1 MRRLVSSLDSL
12 KKREETKRH
21 NQDLSHLESQHTSRL
36 STSSERLVSDG
47 SGLETRDEIPQSP
60 EPESS
65 QPRYPRRESVA
76 SDDQDL
82 NFRNDDE
89 TLNLDTL
96 ENEAE
101 ATASPI
107 MRRTKPSDLFFDRSS
122 GGGRSPSP
130 HNQTNEDIW
139 NNLTQTQPQT
149 QAKQAQP
156 RSFIDRQENATRIS
170 WTESVDGNPQS
181 AQRRREELT
190 ATTTASTRK
199 RRRVDSDDE
208 SDSEDDV
215 FVSDDRT
222 IDPSSRR
229 AQKPQQIQSVRRN
242 SSNQSADAQ
251 LQQGLNTAGQTQPPP
266 STQLSSQVD
275 ATQAMMNEARHREQ
289 IVEASRSVKPASKRP
304 RKRWTPAE
312 EEKLTWY
319 IEHMGSP
326 WHIPWADIKTKD
338 SVSPSPLWVDLSQPD
353 IKDKARNMRHRYIRE
368 GRENEL
374 HENWKAVTI
383 DSAVRKKFSIRE
395 GW

>member
-1 MRRLVSSLDSL
+1 MVISSLDSL
-12 KKREETKRH
+12 KKREEAKRH
-21 NQDLSHLESQHTSRL
+21 NQDLSQLESQHTSRL
-36 STSSERLVSDG
+36 STSSERLVSEVSA
-47 SGLETRDEIPQSP
+47 SGTRDEIPQSP
-60 EPESS
+60 QPESS

-101 ATASPI
+101 VTASPV

-122 GGGRSPSP
+122 GGRPQSPQ
-130 HNQTNEDIW
+130 NQTNEDIW
-139 NNLTQTQPQT
+139 NNLTQTEPQT
-149 QAKQAQP
+149 QAQQAQP
-156 RSFIDRQENATRIS
+156 RSFIDRQANATRIS

-190 ATTTASTRK
+190 ATTTTSTRK
-199 RRRVDSDDE
+199 RARVDSDDE

-251 LQQGLNTAGQTQPPP
+251 LQQGLNTAGQTQPPA
-266 STQLSSQVD
+266 STQPSSQVD
-275 ATQAMMNEARHREQ
+275 ATQAMMNEARHSEQ
-289 IVEASRSVKPASKRP
+289 IVQASRTVKPANKRP

-312 EEKLTWY
+312 EAKLTWY

-383 DSAVRKKFSIRE
+383 DSAIRKKFPIRE